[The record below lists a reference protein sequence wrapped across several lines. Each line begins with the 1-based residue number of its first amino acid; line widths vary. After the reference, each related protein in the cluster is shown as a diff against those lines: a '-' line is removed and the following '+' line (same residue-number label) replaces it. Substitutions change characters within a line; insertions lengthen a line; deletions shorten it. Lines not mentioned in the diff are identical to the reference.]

1 MSDEP
6 RVLDAVQDL
15 LDLMLS
21 DTEERPSGRV
31 EDLEFDERGERPV
44 LTTLLSGAPALAD
57 RLEGRLGA
65 WIRGLYRRLHD
76 AKEAEPIRVGLDQIQ
91 NINGRVDLRVSRS
104 DLGIGRLD
112 AWIVDTFVGHIPGAD
127 HAPE

>member
-1 MSDEP
+1 
-6 RVLDAVQDL
+6 VQDL

-31 EDLEFDERGERPV
+31 EDLEFDDSGERPV
-44 LTTLLSGAPALAD
+44 LTALLSGAPALAD
-57 RLEGRLGA
+57 RLGGRLGA
-65 WIRGLYRRLHD
+65 WVRSVYGRLHESKHAD
-76 AKEAEPIRVGLDQIQ
+76 PIRVSLEEVQ

-112 AWIVDTFVGHIPGAD
+112 AWIVDTFIGHLPGAD